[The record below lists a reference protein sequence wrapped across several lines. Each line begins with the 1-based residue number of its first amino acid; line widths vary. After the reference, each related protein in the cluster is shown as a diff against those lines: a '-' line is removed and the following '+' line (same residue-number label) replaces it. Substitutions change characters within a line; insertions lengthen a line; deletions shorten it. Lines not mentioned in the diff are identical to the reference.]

1 MVGNR
6 LAILRC
12 ARHRLEQAL
21 ADQAV
26 EQLGVVEDVEVPVKV
41 WVFVTDGIKAV
52 RASGDD
58 LALAL
63 WHTVEGVVKGFY
75 VLLRHH
81 LEEELVAGAAGRV
94 TRTGLTRGEHAK
106 LHACGMQ
113 QVYNGAGGAAA
124 IVIISASAAH
134 PEQVFHI
141 GEIGLVFT
149 NDGDVDAIGAGL
161 IDPGAA
167 LRVIPAPRIAL
178 VFHILKQAGE
188 LGREVR
194 FREHLKAAQVR
205 DVVDVLNIGWALIYA
220 RTAVG
225 A

>member
-1 MVGNR
+1 MVGNG

-26 EQLGVVEDVEVPVKV
+26 EQLGVVEDVEMPVKV
-41 WVFVTDGIKAV
+41 RVLVADGVKAV
-52 RASGDD
+52 WAGGDD

-63 WHTVEGVVKGFY
+63 WHTIEGVVEGLY

-81 LEEELVAGAAGRV
+81 LEEELVAGAARRV

-124 IVIISASAAH
+124 IVIISASTAH

-141 GEIGLVFT
+141 GEIGLVLT
-149 NDGDVDAIGAGL
+149 DDGHVDAIGAGL

-167 LRVIPAPRIAL
+167 LRIIPAPRVAL
-178 VFHILKQAGE
+178 VFH
-188 LGREVR
+188 
-194 FREHLKAAQVR
+194 
-205 DVVDVLNIGWALIYA
+205 VLE
-220 RTAVG
+220 
-225 A
+225 